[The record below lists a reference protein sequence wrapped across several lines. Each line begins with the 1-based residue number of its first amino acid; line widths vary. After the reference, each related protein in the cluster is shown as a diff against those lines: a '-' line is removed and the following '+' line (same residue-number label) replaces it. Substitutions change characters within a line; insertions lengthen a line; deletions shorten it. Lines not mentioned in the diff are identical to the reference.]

1 MREWW
6 WKRWEGERMSRE
18 KMKSAPVSRAEIDQ
32 EVLAQKAREV
42 EQSNEVIR
50 ATLEA
55 LVQVKGEGDV

>member
-1 MREWW
+1 
-6 WKRWEGERMSRE
+6 MSRE
-18 KMKSAPVSRAEIDQ
+18 KVKSAPVSRAEIDQ